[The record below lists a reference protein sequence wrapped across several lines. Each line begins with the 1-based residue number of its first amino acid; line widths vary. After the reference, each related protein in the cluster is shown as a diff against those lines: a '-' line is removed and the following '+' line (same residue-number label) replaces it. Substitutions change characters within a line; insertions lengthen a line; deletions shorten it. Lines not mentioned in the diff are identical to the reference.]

1 MLNKIIYCGQ
11 EKLNKYI
18 LSNFPEMIE
27 QANEFERNCSKI
39 TAMIYPTSNSAIV
52 EIKNNNLS

>member
-1 MLNKIIYCGQ
+1 
-11 EKLNKYI
+11 
-18 LSNFPEMIE
+18 MIE
-27 QANEFERNCSKI
+27 QANEFERYCSKI